1 MPKQTQR
8 HVKQTALLAA
18 SLSSFLTAFM
28 GSSLNVALPRLS
40 QELGLDAVL
49 LGWVQT
55 VYLLAA
61 AVFLV
66 PFGRLADLH
75 GRKKVYLWGIAAF
88 GAASLLCGVASGP
101 GSFLGFRVLQGLG
114 AAMIFG
120 TGTAIVTSAYPP
132 QERGR
137 ALGISIASVYVGLSA
152 GPFLGGFLTEHWG
165 WRSIF
170 FADVA
175 IAVVALGMV
184 LARLQ
189 GEWAEARGEPFDWR
203 GSLLY
208 GVAVVAVMYG
218 LPQVPG
224 SVGLGLVA
232 LGLLGL
238 AAFVWWER
246 RTPSPV
252 LEVRL
257 FLHSRTFTF
266 SSLAALINYSATAA
280 VAFLMSLYLQYLG
293 GLSPQKAGLVL
304 VIQPVVQALFAPL
317 AGRLSDRVEPQV
329 VASAGMGLTALGLL
343 LLTFLGPATSLAYIY
358 VALAFLGLGFGF
370 FSSPNTNAIMGSV
383 ERQYYGVASA
393 IVATMRLLGQMLS
406 MGIATLLLALY
417 VGQVQMAPPVYPF
430 FLRAVHAAFVLFTV
444 ACVGGI
450 FASLA
455 RGKMRAAQAQGGSQ
469 EKAINE

>member
-1 MPKQTQR
+1 MTTMQTQR
-8 HVKQTALLAA
+8 SVKQTALLAA

-28 GSSLNVALPRLS
+28 GSSLNIALPRLG
-40 QELGLDAVL
+40 QDLGLNAVL
-49 LGWVQT
+49 LGWVAT

-66 PFGRLADLH
+66 PFGRLADIH
-75 GRKKVYLWGIAAF
+75 GRKKVYLWGIGTF
-88 GAASLLCGVASGP
+88 GVASLLCGMATGP
-101 GSFLGFRVLQGLG
+101 ALFLALRALQGLG

-152 GPFLGGFLTEHWG
+152 GPFLGGLLTGQWG

-170 FADVA
+170 FADVL

-184 LARLQ
+184 LARLR
-189 GEWAEARGEPFDWR
+189 GEWAEARGEAFDWR

-208 GVAVVAVMYG
+208 GAAVVAIMYG
-218 LPQVPG
+218 LPRLPG
-224 SVGLGLVA
+224 ADGVGLVA
-232 LGLLGL
+232 AGLLGF
-238 AAFVWWER
+238 AAFVWWEG

-252 LEVRL
+252 LEVNL
-257 FLHSRTFTF
+257 FRHSRAFAF

-280 VAFLMSLYLQYLG
+280 VGFLMSLYLQYLG
-293 GLSPQKAGLVL
+293 GLSPQRAGLVL
-304 VIQPVVQALFAPL
+304 IIQPVVQALFAPL

-329 VASAGMGLTALGLL
+329 VASTGMGLTALGLL
-343 LLTFLGPATSLAYIY
+343 LLTFLGPTTPLTYIY
-358 VALAFLGLGFGF
+358 VALVLLGLGFGF
-370 FSSPNTNAIMGSV
+370 FSSPNTNAIMGAV
-383 ERQYYGVASA
+383 EKRYYGVASA

-406 MGIATLLLALY
+406 LGVATLLLALY
-417 VGQVQMAPPVYPF
+417 VGQVQIAPAVYPL
-430 FLRAVHAAFVLFTV
+430 FLQAMHAAFVLFTV
-444 ACVGGI
+444 ACFAGI

-455 RGKMRAAQAQGGSQ
+455 RGKMRAAQAQEGGRA
-469 EKAINE
+469 E

>member
-1 MPKQTQR
+1 MGTVQPQR
-8 HVKQTALLAA
+8 HIKQTALLAA

-28 GSSLNVALPRLS
+28 GSSLNIALPRLGR
-40 QELGLDAVL
+40 ELGLNAVL
-49 LGWVQT
+49 LGWVAT

-66 PFGRLADLH
+66 PFGRLADIH
-75 GRKKVYLWGIAAF
+75 GRKKVYLWGIATF
-88 GAASLLCGVASGP
+88 GVASLLCGVATGP
-101 GSFLGFRVLQGLG
+101 GPFLAFRVLQGLG

-120 TGTAIVTSAYPP
+120 TGTAIVTSVYPP

-152 GPFLGGFLTEHWG
+152 GPFLGGLLTEQWG

-184 LARLQ
+184 LARLE
-189 GEWAEARGEPFDWR
+189 GEWAEARGEAFDWR
-203 GSLLY
+203 GSLIY
-208 GVAVVAVMYG
+208 GAAVVALMYG
-218 LPQVPG
+218 LPRVPG
-224 SVGLGLVA
+224 ADGIGLVA
-232 LGLLGL
+232 AGLLGL
-238 AAFVWWER
+238 GAFVWWEGR
-246 RTPSPV
+246 VGSPV
-252 LEVRL
+252 LEIGL
-257 FLHSRTFTF
+257 FAQSRVFAF

-280 VAFLMSLYLQYLG
+280 VGFLMSLYLQYLG
-293 GLSPQKAGLVL
+293 GPSPQRAGLVL

-343 LLTFLGPATSLAYIY
+343 LLTFLGPATPLAYIY
-358 VALAFLGLGFGF
+358 AALVLLGLGFGF
-370 FSSPNTNAIMGSV
+370 FSSPNTNAIMGAV
-383 ERQYYGVASA
+383 EKRYYGVASA

-417 VGQVQMAPPVYPF
+417 VGQVQMAPPVYPL

-444 ACVGGI
+444 ACIGGI

-455 RGKMRAAQAQGGSQ
+455 RGKMRAAQAPGGSRA
-469 EKAINE
+469 E